1 MNGPPTTEPIGLH
14 VARAAKVLER
24 AFEDALAAAGG
35 SRPAWLILLSLKSG
49 RWGTQRELADRL
61 GIKPAT
67 LTHHLAALERDG
79 LVRRERDPDN
89 RRVQRMALTDAGD
102 AAFHRLREAAAAFD
116 RDLRAGLAAE
126 ELERFALVLDRLA
139 ANAAAATAPTR

>member
-1 MNGPPTTEPIGLH
+1 VSGPPPVEPIGLH
-14 VARAAKVLER
+14 VARAAKTLER
-24 AFEDALAAAGG
+24 AFEDALAQAGG

-61 GIKPAT
+61 GIKAAT

-89 RRVQRMALTDAGD
+89 RRAQSMALTAEGD
-102 AAFHRLREAAAAFD
+102 AAFDRMRKAAMAFD
-116 RDLRAGLAAE
+116 RRLRAGLDDDDVGR
-126 ELERFALVLDRLA
+126 LRALLDRLA
-139 ANAAAATAPTR
+139 ANAAGG

>member
-1 MNGPPTTEPIGLH
+1 VNGPPPTEPIGLH

-49 RWGTQRELADRL
+49 RWETQRELADRL
-61 GIKPAT
+61 GIKAAT

-79 LVRRERDPDN
+79 LVRRERDPGN
-89 RRVQRMALTDAGD
+89 RRAQRMALTDAGD
-102 AAFHRLREAAAAFD
+102 AAFDRLRTAAVAFD
-116 RDLRAGLAAE
+116 RDLRAGLDAD
-126 ELERFALVLDRLA
+126 ELEQFRAVLERLA
-139 ANAAAATAPTR
+139 GNAAAAR